1 MKYLILLKLN
11 FKIMNKRKL
20 NVAILATIAMIA
32 GINVFNAQK
41 SEMLSD
47 VVLANVE
54 ALASNEVVPGYT
66 GPAELYDCPLWL
78 TGDGVF
84 CKSENE
90 HPCSIITCG

>member
-1 MKYLILLKLN
+1 M
-11 FKIMNKRKL
+11 KRKVMTTAFV
-20 NVAILATIAMIA
+20 VAIAIVS

-41 SEMLSD
+41 PAVLSD
-47 VVLANVE
+47 VALENVE
-54 ALASNEVVPGYT
+54 ALAAGEVIPGYT

-90 HPCSIITCG
+90 RPCSVITCN